1 MEVAVSVITAN
12 ITLNT
17 KGNSD
22 VHDITREVI
31 HLVEQS
37 GLRSGTVTIFCPSST
52 SGLTTVEYEPGA
64 VADLKRLFEELVP
77 ANHNYAH
84 NATWEDGNG
93 HSHMRASLL
102 GASLTIPFVEKNLTL
117 GTWQQVIYVDFDTRP
132 RHRELVVQ
140 MVGE

>member
-1 MEVAVSVITAN
+1 MSVKTAN

-22 VHDITREVI
+22 IHDITREVV
-31 HLVEQS
+31 HLVELS

-93 HSHMRASLL
+93 HAHMRASLL
-102 GASLTIPFVEKNLTL
+102 GASLTIPFLEKNLTL